1 MYWVINTVIQGS
13 DFMSWNFTSDRPIYA
28 QIIEQMEIK
37 ICSGIYP
44 LGSKLPSVRDLAKEA
59 SVNPNTMQRAL
70 SNMEESGLLYS
81 VRTSGRFVTEDINM
95 IKQTRKKIVQE
106 QIEEFLKKMV
116 DLGFEQKEIISM
128 LSDMSKEMRK

>member
-1 MYWVINTVIQGS
+1 
-13 DFMSWNFTSDRPIYA
+13 MSWNFTSDRPIYA